1 MSFKSQNITLHDNL
15 LVGPSDDDISRYP
28 GADLEFSRRSE
39 VDFVDFLIVY
49 QLDFPN
55 APRTL

>member
-1 MSFKSQNITLHDNL
+1 MSFKSQTITLHDNL
-15 LVGPSDDDISRYP
+15 LVGPSDDDVLRYP
-28 GADLEFSRRSE
+28 GTDLEFSRRSG

-49 QLDFPN
+49 HLDFPN